1 MSNKITLKQLFQT
14 ILPII
19 ILLWLWEIFSSVR
32 ILNPALFSKPS
43 LIFTSIY
50 NMSFVNVVS
59 VSIPIVNFEIKL
71 GILIVDIIA
80 SLNRLVISFIL
91 AGLIGTIIGLM
102 MGFNQYFHKFID
114 PLITM
119 LMPIP
124 GIAWAPIFLV
134 WLGFGDPTLLIVG
147 LIAAFFPIVQ
157 NVSAATAAIDQKMV
171 WASRS
176 MGVTNRGLFIHIL
189 LPHSFPFLFT
199 GFKLGLARGWRTI
212 IAVELIAGTLTGLG
226 VMIFTAREF
235 LQPYKIYGGI
245 MVLALIYFIIELGIR
260 YIEKNTIEKWGMV
273 DVGVLH
279 G

>member
-1 MSNKITLKQLFQT
+1 MVNKTAIKQALQSS
-14 ILPII
+14 LPII
-19 ILLWLWEIFSSVR
+19 IVLLCWELLSSMR

-50 NMSFVNVVS
+50 KMLVIDV
-59 VSIPIVNFEIKL
+59 VSIPIPIVNLEMNL
-71 GILIVDIIA
+71 GILVVDIIA
-80 SLNRLVISFIL
+80 SLNRLIISFIL
-91 AGLIGTIIGLM
+91 AGVIGIITGLM
-102 MGFNQYFHKFID
+102 MGSNQYVRKFLD
-114 PLITM
+114 PIITM
-119 LMPIP
+119 MMPIP

-134 WLGFGDPTLLIVG
+134 WLGFGDPTLLVVG

-157 NVSAATAAIDQKMV
+157 NVSAATASIDQKMI
-171 WASRS
+171 WASQS
-176 MGVTNRGLFIHIL
+176 MGATNRGLLLHVL

-245 MVLALIYFIIELGIR
+245 MVLALIYFTIELGIR

-273 DVGVLH
+273 DIGVLH